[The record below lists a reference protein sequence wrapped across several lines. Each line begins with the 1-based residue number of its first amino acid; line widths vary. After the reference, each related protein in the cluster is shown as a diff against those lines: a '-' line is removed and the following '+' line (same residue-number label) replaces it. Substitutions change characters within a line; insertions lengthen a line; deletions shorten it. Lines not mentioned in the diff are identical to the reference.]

1 MTTAL
6 EKLIDE
12 LSPEARTQVLATLKM
27 QEKKKTTHVPFPVIE
42 ARSVSTT
49 QMCISRQ
56 DAIRFFG
63 EVLIPDCTIK
73 STATLKA
80 QVVEAFVTLAEV
92 TKDNSFLQSAAKFV
106 MIESRDHLIKR
117 LTTYATLA

>member
-1 MTTAL
+1 MTQL
-6 EKLIDE
+6 ERLINE
-12 LSPEARTQVLATLKM
+12 LSPEARTQVLATLKT
-27 QEKKKTTHVPFPVIE
+27 QKKKKTHVPFPVIE
-42 ARSVSTT
+42 ARSISKT